1 MQKCG
6 IKLNILL
13 GQKIISRMIM
23 IINTWN
29 LKISIDDNLP
39 KQKKKKIL
47 IGSVFNTKNEY
58 YPQVFFRRIFLWM

>member
-1 MQKCG
+1 MKKCG

-13 GQKIISRMIM
+13 GQKITSQMIM

-39 KQKKKKIL
+39 KQKKDTYWIC
-47 IGSVFNTKNEY
+47 F
-58 YPQVFFRRIFLWM
+58 